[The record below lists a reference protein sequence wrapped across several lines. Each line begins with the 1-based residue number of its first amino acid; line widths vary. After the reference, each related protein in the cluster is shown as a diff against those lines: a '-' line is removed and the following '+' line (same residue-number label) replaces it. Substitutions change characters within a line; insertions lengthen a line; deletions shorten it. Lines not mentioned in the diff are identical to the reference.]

1 MSARILTPEILDFL
15 GPDDPRAI
23 GSRRDLVRI
32 NTAMRQSAIMADAL
46 AGAPAP
52 RMLADL
58 GGGDGRF
65 LLGVARRLAKRW
77 PGVRAVILD
86 QHDFVSR
93 ETRAGFAALGW
104 HCEVLRGDIFE
115 VLPRIQ
121 PDIVTANLFL
131 HHLDELALAR
141 LLAGIAARARTFV
154 ACEPRRGR
162 FALLGARLVG
172 MLGANDVTRHDAVVS
187 VRAGFQGND
196 ISSLW
201 PQIGLWHLS
210 ENSVLPFTHVFRAH
224 AI

>member
-1 MSARILTPEILDFL
+1 MTPEILDSL
-15 GPDDPRAI
+15 LPGDPRAI
-23 GSRRDLVRI
+23 HSRRDLVRI
-32 NTAMRQSAIMADAL
+32 NAVMRQSAIMADAL

-52 RMLADL
+52 GLLADL

-93 ETRAGFAALGW
+93 EMRAGFAALGW

-131 HHLDELALAR
+131 HHLDEMALVR
-141 LLAGIAARARTFV
+141 LLGAIACRARTFV

-187 VRAGFQGND
+187 VRAGFQGRD
-196 ISSLW
+196 LSALW
-201 PQIGLWHLS
+201 PQDGLWHLN

-224 AI
+224 AL